1 VTRFVLSGL
10 LAVVL
15 PGTVAQANEV
25 TLSFG
30 AAFVS
35 EYISDGIRYSDGVAF
50 QPYAEV
56 GFGGAYAGA
65 YTTNVDADLTGA
77 DRETGLSVGYRGEA
91 GSFSYDVSVNYYMY
105 DEAFDDF
112 PVEDYAETIAN
123 GTFAV
128 SEQMQTELQVVD
140 VQLHDVTGDG
150 VLDAVANA
158 ITTGANT
165 LLASVADPAQLT
177 FEPMDEQA
185 QLLDVID
192 LDGTGTPTLVF
203 VSNDGIELQTTL
215 DDGSIQGESF
225 VAMNYSRGLVV
236 SGTGAEL
243 SLAMVV
249 SESCALPCT
258 DACEVACFF
267 DACIP
272 GAP

>member
-128 SEQMQTELQVVD
+128 SESLYLTGEISIAPEFDQTGLSARADYYTSVEGLS
-140 VQLHDVTGDG
+140 
-150 VLDAVANA
+150 LDATFGRVDANYGSWNYWSA
-158 ITTGANT
+158 GA
-165 LLASVADPAQLT
+165 AY
-177 FEPMDEQA
+177 
-185 QLLDVID
+185 
-192 LDGTGTPTLVF
+192 
-203 VSNDGIELQTTL
+203 
-215 DDGSIQGESF
+215 SIQDT
-225 VAMNYSRGLVV
+225 V
-236 SGTGAEL
+236 SL
-243 SLAMVV
+243 SLAYHDWNVDEDETGLLN
-249 SESCALPCT
+249 SDGLF
-258 DACEVACFF
+258 VAAFSVDF
-267 DACIP
+267 SLR
-272 GAP
+272 

>member
-1 VTRFVLSGL
+1 
-10 LAVVL
+10 
-15 PGTVAQANEV
+15 
-25 TLSFG
+25 
-30 AAFVS
+30 
-35 EYISDGIRYSDGVAF
+35 
-50 QPYAEV
+50 
-56 GFGGAYAGA
+56 
-65 YTTNVDADLTGA
+65 
-77 DRETGLSVGYRGEA
+77 
-91 GSFSYDVSVNYYMY
+91 
-105 DEAFDDF
+105 
-112 PVEDYAETIAN
+112 
-123 GTFAV
+123 
-128 SEQMQTELQVVD
+128 MQTELQVVD